1 MALSAIRCLGL
12 DVEVI
17 WFNKISNPHIFSF
30 SFFFSFSDTLN
41 RFVFE
46 RATKRRIYKNQ
57 STSHG
62 ANTRRWWFHIDRVTC
77 NCHLFGWKIFSWRS
91 FIASKRYKTT
101 SSHQWTIA
109 VWWQFPLSTDQNY
122 SSKKI
127 QLQFIKNVCVMILVC
142 EYFGFSIQ
150 QSFWKLLPFRMSI
163 VKICSRHSI
172 CSIHFWKGT
181 IMWLEVKSQHWPM
194 LLFSFPSQ
202 MLS

>member
-17 WFNKISNPHIFSF
+17 WFNKISNPHNFCIDSF

-91 FIASKRYKTT
+91 FIVSQRYKTT
-101 SSHQWTIA
+101 SSYQWTIA

-127 QLQFIKNVCVMILVC
+127 QLQFTKNVCVMILVC
-142 EYFGFSIQ
+142 ENFGFSIQ

-163 VKICSRHSI
+163 VKI
-172 CSIHFWKGT
+172 F
-181 IMWLEVKSQHWPM
+181 
-194 LLFSFPSQ
+194 
-202 MLS
+202 